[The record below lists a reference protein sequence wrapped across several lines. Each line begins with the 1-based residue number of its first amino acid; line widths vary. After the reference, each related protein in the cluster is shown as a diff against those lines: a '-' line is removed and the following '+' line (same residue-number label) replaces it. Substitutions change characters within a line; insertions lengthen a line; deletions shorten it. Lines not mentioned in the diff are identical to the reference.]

1 MCSEGVGA
9 GAMAILEEAKKN
21 DASVKGIKGMIA
33 DLLKVDLPYAL
44 AIETALGERVQG
56 IVTDTTGNA
65 VQALTFLQKNQ
76 KGHAIF
82 FPLDRISGHTT
93 VPEEILQ
100 KPDVVGIASKLIN
113 STEDV
118 RKVIG
123 GFLNNTV
130 VVKISMLHC
139 P

>member
-1 MCSEGVGA
+1 MNTVRSLDEQINQQKQLQSSKTSRYEVLMDYEMRSEGVGA

-21 DASVKGIKGMIA
+21 DASVKGMKGMIA

-56 IVTDTTGNA
+56 IVTDTIDNA

-82 FPLDRISGHTT
+82 FR
-93 VPEEILQ
+93 
-100 KPDVVGIASKLIN
+100 
-113 STEDV
+113 
-118 RKVIG
+118 
-123 GFLNNTV
+123 
-130 VVKISMLHC
+130 
-139 P
+139 